1 MPCGGGEWVMVGAR
15 VPRAC
20 RRCEM
25 KNGWVIKKLGEVCE
39 LIGGGTPSIHV
50 SSYYGGDIPWATV
63 RDMNC
68 RIISAT
74 ERTITLQGFE
84 NSASNIIPAGNLVIS
99 THVGLGKVCFVKND
113 TAINQDLKGVLPLGE
128 DLDRTFLY
136 YWFLSIADFIIAN
149 GTGSTVKGV
158 KLEFVKKLNIPIPPL
173 AEQKRIVAKID
184 AAFEK
189 IDKLKANA
197 ERNLA
202 NAKELFQSA
211 LAEAMR
217 PKDGWVEKRLGEVCK
232 TTSGGTPIKSHR
244 EYYEDGNIPWLRS
257 GEVCCKDIIKSEMFI
272 TELGLRNS
280 SAKIMPKNTV
290 LIAMYGATAAQAGIL
305 RFESA
310 TNQAICGI
318 LPDKYF
324 EPEFLY
330 YYFRTIQRQL
340 AARAQGGAQPNIS
353 QEKIKDTLVPIL
365 PLSEQREIVKHLDLL
380 AEKIKIL
387 EQNYTKQIADCVE
400 MRQAVLREAFEGR
413 L

>member
-1 MPCGGGEWVMVGAR
+1 
-15 VPRAC
+15 
-20 RRCEM
+20 M
-25 KNGWVIKKLGEVCE
+25 KSGWAIKKLGEVCE
-39 LIGGGTPSIHV
+39 ASNGLWKGKKGPFRKIAVLRSTNFTKECQLDLSDVVYIDVESRLLPRKLLREGDIIIEKSGGGPRQ
-50 SSYYGGDIPWATV
+50 P
-63 RDMNC
+63 
-68 RIISAT
+68 
-74 ERTITLQGFE
+74 
-84 NSASNIIPAGNLVIS
+84 
-99 THVGLGKVCFVKND
+99 VGRPVYFDKNVGEYSFCNFTSMLKVAD
-113 TAINQDLKGVLPLGE
+113 SDVLPLYLHRCLYYLYVSGATE
-128 DLDRTFLY
+128 SLQSYTIGLRNLDFKGYLDLD
-136 YWFLSIADFIIAN
+136 
-149 GTGSTVKGV
+149 
-158 KLEFVKKLNIPIPPL
+158 IPIPPL

-211 LAEAMR
+211 LDEAMR

-290 LIAMYGATAAQAGIL
+290 LIAMYGATAAQTGIL

>member
-1 MPCGGGEWVMVGAR
+1 MVGAR
-15 VPRAC
+15 VPRAR

-25 KNGWVIKKLGEVCE
+25 KSGWVTKKLGEVCE
-39 LIGGGTPSIHV
+39 INYGTRVRRKDSRSDNYPVYGGGGETFRWEIFNRENQCVV
-50 SSYYGGDIPWATV
+50 SRFAMSPECVRFVSGKFFLNDSGLTVDAASDGLLQDYLDWCLFGKQDIIYA
-63 RDMNC
+63 
-68 RIISAT
+68 
-74 ERTITLQGFE
+74 
-84 NSASNIIPAGNLVIS
+84 
-99 THVGLGKVCFVKND
+99 LGKGSAQKN
-113 TAINQDLKGVLPLGE
+113 
-128 DLDRTFLY
+128 LDIR
-136 YWFLSIADFIIAN
+136 
-149 GTGSTVKGV
+149 
-158 KLEFVKKLNIPIPPL
+158 EFVNIPIPIPPL

-197 ERNLA
+197 EKNLA

-211 LAEAMR
+211 LDEAMR

-318 LPDKYF
+318 LPNKYF

>member
-1 MPCGGGEWVMVGAR
+1 
-15 VPRAC
+15 
-20 RRCEM
+20 
-25 KNGWVIKKLGEVCE
+25 
-39 LIGGGTPSIHV
+39 
-50 SSYYGGDIPWATV
+50 
-63 RDMNC
+63 
-68 RIISAT
+68 
-74 ERTITLQGFE
+74 
-84 NSASNIIPAGNLVIS
+84 
-99 THVGLGKVCFVKND
+99 
-113 TAINQDLKGVLPLGE
+113 
-128 DLDRTFLY
+128 
-136 YWFLSIADFIIAN
+136 
-149 GTGSTVKGV
+149 
-158 KLEFVKKLNIPIPPL
+158 
-173 AEQKRIVAKID
+173 
-184 AAFEK
+184 
-189 IDKLKANA
+189 LKANA
-197 ERNLA
+197 EKNLA

-211 LAEAMR
+211 LDEAMR
-217 PKDGWVEKRLGEVCK
+217 PKEGWVEKRLGEVCK

-318 LPDKYF
+318 LPNKYF

-365 PLSEQREIVKHLDLL
+365 PLPEQREIVNRLDLL
-380 AEKIKIL
+380 AEKIKTV
-387 EQNYTKQIADCVE
+387 EENYTQQIADCVE

>member
-1 MPCGGGEWVMVGAR
+1 
-15 VPRAC
+15 
-20 RRCEM
+20 M
-25 KNGWVIKKLGEVCE
+25 KSGWAIKKLGEVCE
-39 LIGGGTPSIHV
+39 EVKDRTSSIGVVLSAYITTDNMLKDCAGVCEAENLPPKVTSLV
-50 SSYYGGDIPWATV
+50 KFRKGDV
-63 RDMNC
+63 
-68 RIISAT
+68 
-74 ERTITLQGFE
+74 LL
-84 NSASNIIPAGNLVIS
+84 SNIRPYLKKVWLADRDGGASSDVIVFRACS
-99 THVGLGKVCFVKND
+99 KEIHPRYIWQALARDEFFNYSMLNVSGTKMPRGKREWIKQF
-113 TAINQDLKGVLPLGE
+113 E
-128 DLDRTFLY
+128 
-136 YWFLSIADFIIAN
+136 
-149 GTGSTVKGV
+149 
-158 KLEFVKKLNIPIPPL
+158 IPIPPL
-173 AEQKRIVAKID
+173 PEQKRIVAKID

>member
-1 MPCGGGEWVMVGAR
+1 
-15 VPRAC
+15 
-20 RRCEM
+20 M
-25 KNGWVIKKLGEVCE
+25 KSGWDIKKLGEVCE
-39 LIGGGTPSIHV
+39 LIADGDWIESKDQSTCGIRLVQTGNVGVGIFRNKEGSEHFV
-50 SSYYGGDIPWATV
+50 SSETFRRLNCTEIFGGDILISRLPDPVGRACVVPDLGQKMITAVDCSIV
-63 RDMNC
+63 RL
-68 RIISAT
+68 RRS
-74 ERTITLQGFE
+74 
-84 NSASNIIPAGNLVIS
+84 
-99 THVGLGKVCFVKND
+99 VC
-113 TAINQDLKGVLPLGE
+113 LP
-128 DLDRTFLY
+128 TFLVY
-136 YWFLSIADFIIAN
+136 YASSAEWFNAIEAKC
-149 GTGSTVKGV
+149 TGSTRKRISRKNLTDVLV
-158 KLEFVKKLNIPIPPL
+158 PIPPL
-173 AEQKRIVAKID
+173 SEQKRIVAKID

-197 ERNLA
+197 EKNLA

-211 LAEAMR
+211 LDEAMR

>member
-1 MPCGGGEWVMVGAR
+1 
-15 VPRAC
+15 
-20 RRCEM
+20 M
-25 KNGWVIKKLGEVCE
+25 KNGWVTKKLGEVCE

-68 RIISAT
+68 RIISVT

-173 AEQKRIVAKID
+173 AEQKSIVAKID

-197 ERNLA
+197 EKNLA

-211 LAEAMR
+211 LDEAMR
-217 PKDGWVEKRLGEVCK
+217 PKDGWVEKRLGEVAEIQR
-232 TTSGGTPIKSHR
+232 GGSPRPIK
-244 EYYEDGNIPWLRS
+244 D
-257 GEVCCKDIIKSEMFI
+257 FI
-272 TELGLRNS
+272 TKNKDGYNWI
-280 SAKIMPKNTV
+280 KIGDVDPSGKFITS
-290 LIAMYGATAAQAGIL
+290 T
-305 RFESA
+305 
-310 TNQAICGI
+310 
-318 LPDKYF
+318 
-324 EPEFLY
+324 
-330 YYFRTIQRQL
+330 
-340 AARAQGGAQPNIS
+340 
-353 QEKIKDTLVPIL
+353 
-365 PLSEQREIVKHLDLL
+365 
-380 AEKIKIL
+380 AEKIRKEGLRKTRQVFAGEFLLSNSMSFGRPYILKIDGCIHDGWLVLRGFQKFYKEDFFYHLLRSKWIQNQFNSLAYGSTVRNLNSNSVSNVIVPIVAL
-387 EQNYTKQIADCVE
+387 EEQQEIADSLDRLQSQAGVLQQNYSKQIADCME